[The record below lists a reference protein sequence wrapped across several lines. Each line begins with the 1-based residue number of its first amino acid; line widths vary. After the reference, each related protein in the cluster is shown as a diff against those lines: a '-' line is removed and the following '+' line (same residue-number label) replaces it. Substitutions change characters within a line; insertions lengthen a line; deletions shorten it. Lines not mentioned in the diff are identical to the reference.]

1 MFKKMYMNKLEKG
14 LVSVVVPCYN
24 CGGKI
29 HRLFDSLLN
38 QTYNYLQIIVVNDGS
53 TDNSEEVILEYEKK
67 FQNQGLTFV
76 YLKQANAGLGS
87 AINTGI
93 KHVNGEFLIWPDAD
107 DWLEPSSIEERRQFL
122 EDHIDYGFVRSDAYI
137 VLESDLKSPVD
148 YMTFKKNNR
157 FKEENLVDDYLWE
170 RDIIFCPGCHM
181 IRTECFFKVNPK
193 MDIYPGRFGQNYQL
207 LLPMLCF
214 YKFGYIDKPLYD
226 YVIYKQSLSKGDDSL
241 AKILLRYQG
250 LEDIL
255 VETFKRIPI
264 AEHAKE
270 HYIYQ
275 VHQKYA
281 ILRAIAAYNFG
292 NKEVFK
298 KYFSVISKEY
308 CTPYLLKASRNVER
322 KYGVFF
328 HKVYFRIFTEL
339 KNSSIKYAYKRYKF
353 KKMSKI
359 YNDRS

>member
-1 MFKKMYMNKLEKG
+1 M
-14 LVSVVVPCYN
+14 
-24 CGGKI
+24 
-29 HRLFDSLLN
+29 
-38 QTYNYLQIIVVNDGS
+38 
-53 TDNSEEVILEYEKK
+53 
-67 FQNQGLTFV
+67 
-76 YLKQANAGLGS
+76 
-87 AINTGI
+87 
-93 KHVNGEFLIWPDAD
+93 IWPDAD
-107 DWLEPSSIEERRQFL
+107 DWLESSSVEERKRFL
-122 EDHIDYGFVRSDAYI
+122 EEHIDYGFVRSDAYI
-137 VLESDLKSPVD
+137 VLENDLNSPVD
-148 YMTFKKNNR
+148 YMTYKKSNR
-157 FKEENLVDDYLWE
+157 FKEDNLVDDYLWE

-181 IRTECFFKVNPK
+181 IRTDCFLKVNPE

-308 CTPYLLKASRNVER
+308 CTPYLLKASKNIER

-328 HKVYFRIFTEL
+328 HKVYFRIFTTL
-339 KNSSIKYAYKRYKF
+339 QNSSIKYAYKRYKF

>member
-1 MFKKMYMNKLEKG
+1 MYMNKLEKG

-181 IRTECFFKVNPK
+181 IRTECFLKVNPK

-308 CTPYLLKASRNVER
+308 CTPYLLKASKNIER

-328 HKVYFRIFTEL
+328 HKVYFRIFTKL
-339 KNSSIKYAYKRYKF
+339 QNSSIKYAYKRYKF